1 MLTEAWTLE
10 SRFSHGGENH
20 PIRETS
26 EDHTSWSAIDVNEDG
41 ITLHLTTQWRP
52 HPDQHWPH
60 SNQRPLTNRE
70 ITEDFTS
77 WSKWRRM
84 LELSV
89 TTQVTQTWSAQLW
102 HSGQRASPYDSISRR
117 GLLCYGETKMLLV
130 VGQIITL
137 SLILERNSATL
148 TNVFTNNCFV
158 YSMSPV

>member
-20 PIRETS
+20 PSRETS

-70 ITEDFTS
+70 TTEDFTS

-84 LELSV
+84 SELSV
-89 TTQVTQTWSAQLW
+89 TTQVTTQTWSAQLSVW
-102 HSGQRASPYDSISRR
+102 FNIEKRTAVLWGNQNAFSCGTDYHPFFDLGKKFSNTALWAKQW
-117 GLLCYGETKMLLV
+117 K
-130 VGQIITL
+130 
-137 SLILERNSATL
+137 
-148 TNVFTNNCFV
+148 
-158 YSMSPV
+158 